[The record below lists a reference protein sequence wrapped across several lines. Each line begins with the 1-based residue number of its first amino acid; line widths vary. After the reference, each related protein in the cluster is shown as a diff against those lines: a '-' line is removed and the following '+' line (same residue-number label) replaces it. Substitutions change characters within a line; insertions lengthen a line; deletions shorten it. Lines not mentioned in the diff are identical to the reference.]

1 MANGSSSDD
10 GASLPILH
18 NVLKKEK
25 NKRMAK
31 KSIHI
36 LQLRKIEKE
45 GERRKELSLFNMKKI
60 L

>member
-1 MANGSSSDD
+1 
-10 GASLPILH
+10 
-18 NVLKKEK
+18 
-25 NKRMAK
+25 MAK